1 MVDLSLSRDGDYWC
15 VFCQLS
21 SNKHRVKIFELEAED
36 EDNDEEDELMNGNAE
51 EIDVDEMLTN
61 GNGHVV
67 STDDGIQMDDAS
79 TTATANG
86 GATKAAS
93 SSSNGGGNV
102 VTSPTFS
109 KQTSVETTAS
119 ATANGN
125 GASISSLPP
134 VAITQAILQ
143 KFNKQQQ
150 SSANLSTC
158 SITTQMSSNTTA
170 TRTATPSVCSST
182 GATVGTS
189 FTLEN
194 SMSSSQF
201 MRAKRKKNFN
211 DYDEDDEDD
220 DTDVNYVDDNV
231 SDNHTINDSLDTPMT
246 GVGSS
251 SNPINTDNTEIISQQ
266 QIDSNLQ

>member
-1 MVDLSLSRDGDYWC
+1 M
-15 VFCQLS
+15 
-21 SNKHRVKIFELEAED
+21 EAED
-36 EDNDEEDELMNGNAE
+36 DENDEDDELLNGNAE
-51 EIDVDEMLTN
+51 EIDVDEMMTN

-67 STDDGIQMDDAS
+67 SADDGIQMEDA
-79 TTATANG
+79 ATING
-86 GATKAAS
+86 NGVKASNENGSNVAATPS
-93 SSSNGGGNV
+93 L
-102 VTSPTFS
+102 S
-109 KQTSVETTAS
+109 KQTSVETSVSIPA
-119 ATANGN
+119 ANGN
-125 GASISSLPP
+125 GASISNLPP

-158 SITTQMSSNTTA
+158 SITTQMSATTT

-211 DYDEDDEDD
+211 DYDDEEEDD
-220 DTDVNYVDDNV
+220 DTDINYVDDNV
-231 SDNHTINDSLDTPMT
+231 SDNHTINDSLDTQMT
-246 GVGSS
+246 GLGSS
-251 SNPINTDNTEIISQQ
+251 SNPINPDNTEIVTQQ
-266 QIDSNLQ
+266 QIDTNPQ

>member
-1 MVDLSLSRDGDYWC
+1 M
-15 VFCQLS
+15 
-21 SNKHRVKIFELEAED
+21 EADDDENEED
-36 EDNDEEDELMNGNAE
+36 DELMNGNAE
-51 EIDVDEMLTN
+51 EIDVDEMMTN

-67 STDDGIQMDDAS
+67 SADDGIQMEDVTT
-79 TTATANG
+79 TTAATATSNG
-86 GATKAAS
+86 AKAS
-93 SSSNGGGNV
+93 SENGNGIV
-102 VTSPTFS
+102 AISPSIS
-109 KQTSVETTAS
+109 KQTSVDTTAS
-119 ATANGN
+119 SIPASSTNGN
-125 GASISSLPP
+125 GASIGSTLPP

-158 SITTQMSSNTTA
+158 SITTQMSTTT

-211 DYDEDDEDD
+211 DYDDEEEDD
-220 DTDVNYVDDNV
+220 DADVNYVDDNV
-231 SDNHTINDSLDTPMT
+231 SDNHTINDSLDAQMT

-251 SNPINTDNTEIISQQ
+251 SNPINPDNTEIVTQQ
-266 QIDSNLQ
+266 QIDSNPQ